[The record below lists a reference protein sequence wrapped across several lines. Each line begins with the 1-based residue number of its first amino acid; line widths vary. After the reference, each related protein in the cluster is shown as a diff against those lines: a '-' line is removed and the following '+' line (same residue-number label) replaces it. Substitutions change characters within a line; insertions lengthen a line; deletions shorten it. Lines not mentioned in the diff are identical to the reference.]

1 MSDNPF
7 HAGTHRRISDRVRDT
22 VAKLAGVDWL
32 VLLLVL
38 SAPFTAVWVGYLL
51 WTGFNGLQWAPS

>member
-7 HAGTHRRISDRVRDT
+7 HVGTHSRISDRVWDT
-22 VAKLAGVDWL
+22 VSKLAGVDWL

-38 SAPFTAVWVGYLL
+38 SAPFTAAWIGVLL
-51 WTGFNGLQWAPS
+51 WAAFNGQQWAPS